1 MRRTLGQPNAIAELL
16 ATTDEDRRYDLLVT
30 FVAADPPGAFSV
42 GERLIGDPDAERR
55 RLGADMFGQ
64 VTQLDRPVAERI
76 ADLLIPRVG
85 VETDAGVLQAAIA
98 ALGHARDERARGPV
112 MACANHADVDVRL
125 AVAWAL
131 PSLGL
136 DRAAVSVLIELSRDV
151 DDDVRDWATFGLGQ
165 SELFGLAASE
175 AGDADIVEALFA
187 RTADPHYDTRCEAIL
202 GLAMRHDPRAR
213 TLVDRELAQPMVGS
227 LIEEARDLLDA
238 V

>member
-1 MRRTLGQPNAIAELL
+1 MMGRMEQPTAIPELL
-16 ATTDEDRRYDLLVT
+16 ATTDEDRRHELLVA

-42 GERLIGDPDAERR
+42 AERLIGAPDAEQR

-64 VTQLDRPVAERI
+64 VTQLDPPLAARI

-85 VETDAGVLQAAIA
+85 VETDPDVLQAAIA

-112 MACANHADVDVRL
+112 MACANNADVDVRL
-125 AVAWAL
+125 AVAWAI

-136 DRAAVSVLIELSRDV
+136 DRQAVDVLTQLSRDA
-151 DDDVRDWATFGLGQ
+151 DDDVRDWATFGLAQ
-165 SELFGLAASE
+165 SELFGLAPSDAVS
-175 AGDADIVEALFA
+175 ADILEALFA

-213 TLVDRELAQPMVGS
+213 IFVDRELAQPMVGS